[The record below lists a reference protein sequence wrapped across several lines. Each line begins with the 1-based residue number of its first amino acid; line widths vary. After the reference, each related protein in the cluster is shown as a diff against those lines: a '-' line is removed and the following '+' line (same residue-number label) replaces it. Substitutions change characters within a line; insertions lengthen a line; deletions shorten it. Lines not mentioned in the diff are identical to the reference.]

1 MSDKALIS
9 LQGIT
14 KTFGQT
20 KALDTVDLDVRAGD
34 VVAIIGPS
42 GSGKSTLCRCI
53 NGLEKI
59 DDGGIYIQ
67 GKRLPVEGRELAQ
80 VRSEVGMVFQS
91 FNLFPHMTVLQNITF
106 APLRVLGE
114 NKAAA
119 EASAHKLLQR
129 VGLGNKAG
137 DFPPALSG
145 GQQQR
150 AAIAR
155 ALAMN
160 PKAMLFDEPT
170 SALDPELIKEV
181 LDVMGELA
189 SEGMTMVVVTHE
201 L

>member
-14 KTFGQT
+14 KTFGRT

-59 DDGGIYIQ
+59 DDGSIYIQ

-91 FNLFPHMTVLQNITF
+91 FNLFPHMTV
-106 APLRVLGE
+106 
-114 NKAAA
+114 
-119 EASAHKLLQR
+119 
-129 VGLGNKAG
+129 
-137 DFPPALSG
+137 
-145 GQQQR
+145 
-150 AAIAR
+150 
-155 ALAMN
+155 
-160 PKAMLFDEPT
+160 
-170 SALDPELIKEV
+170 
-181 LDVMGELA
+181 
-189 SEGMTMVVVTHE
+189 
-201 L
+201 